1 MATFINGVLKSHSDI
16 VLFSPNLG
24 LLSYSQI
31 NLGKYVTSLTY
42 SYGVVK
48 EKIYSLRRTPIGN
61 NYSKY
66 NGEGSIVMYKELS
79 DFLCSIQNV
88 NSLSEIQPI
97 TLFIIDGVDRSIID
111 ISRLIVQLSTNSF
124 QPINSSFEKL
134 LSPGTSTID
143 LVIPSI
149 ERIDNL
155 EFQPSN
161 ISSNND
167 SSFKTSEVPI
177 IFEQVVKIF

>member
-66 NGEGSIVMYKELS
+66 NGEGSITMYKELS
-79 DFLCSIQNV
+79 DFLCSIQM
-88 NSLSEIQPI
+88 
-97 TLFIIDGVDRSIID
+97 
-111 ISRLIVQLSTNSF
+111 
-124 QPINSSFEKL
+124 
-134 LSPGTSTID
+134 
-143 LVIPSI
+143 
-149 ERIDNL
+149 
-155 EFQPSN
+155 
-161 ISSNND
+161 
-167 SSFKTSEVPI
+167 
-177 IFEQVVKIF
+177 